1 MLHDDKACQDIAYCI
16 TDNGVA
22 DVFVESMAMQL
33 EALGESGRSDG
44 EANTLGNEKGK
55 RASINLDDGSSN
67 EVQFIGERKS
77 TDIQDVHI
85 KIEEPIQRL

>member
-33 EALGESGRSDG
+33 QAIRENVRSDG
-44 EANTLGNEKGK
+44 EANNLANEKGK
-55 RASINLDDGSSN
+55 RASINLDDGS
-67 EVQFIGERKS
+67 
-77 TDIQDVHI
+77 
-85 KIEEPIQRL
+85 